1 MILVYIPGI
10 ALDIDYIIN
19 VIYLFYL
26 NMFYVPYIIKRG
38 IFFSLFS
45 FEHNLL
51 ISKMHTKNFYLIYL
65 SILDSICKTAV
76 SKNKLHWKPFFTEVC
91 IQESTL
97 IRKWNLYLHLI
108 IRAIIILWKNLS

>member
-10 ALDIDYIIN
+10 ALLDKCNMPIISEHVLCSIHN
-19 VIYLFYL
+19 KTTNI
-26 NMFYVPYIIKRG
+26 
-38 IFFSLFS
+38 FSLFS
-45 FEHNLL
+45 FEHNPL